1 MTNYEI
7 TGCII
12 IVIFVLWLVYEVR
25 NAPEME
31 DFD

>member
-7 TGCII
+7 TGCIL

-25 NAPEME
+25 NAPEI
-31 DFD
+31 DD